1 MASIYIHIPYCKQA
15 CHYCNFYF
23 STKLKSKSQFL
34 NALQNEIILK
44 QKDIN
49 DTINSIYIGGG
60 TPSVFSFPELE
71 KIITLIKNN
80 FNIDNDVEVTIEINP
95 DDINNGKLDDYKK
108 IGFNRLSVG
117 VQSFIDKE
125 LKLMNRR
132 HNARQAILLL
142 EDVSKKFKNFSIDL
156 IYGIPGSNINNWKKN
171 IQTALSFNPSHI
183 SAYALTIEEKTVFFN
198 WIKNNKLNKLNEKIT
213 YNQFKYLVEKL
224 EKSGFEH
231 YEISNFAK
239 NKKYSVC
246 NKSYWNG
253 DKYFGFGPSA
263 HSFDGKL
270 RSWNKASIH
279 KYITSIN
286 EGKLPYKL
294 EKLTKIDRYNEH
306 IMFGLRTNKGIS
318 KKNILD
324 NFGLDFFKEFIGKV
338 NKHQNQNNLF
348 EDGDF
353 IKSSRKSLFIIDG
366 IISDFFLVND

>member
-1 MASIYIHIPYCKQA
+1 LASIYIHIPYCKQA

-23 STKLKSKSQFL
+23 STKLKTKAQFL
-34 NALQNEIILK
+34 NALRNEIILK

-49 DTINSIYIGGG
+49 DRINSIYIGGG
-60 TPSVFSFPELE
+60 TPSVLSFLELE
-71 KIITLIKNN
+71 KIITFIKNN
-80 FNIDNDVEVTIEINP
+80 FNINNDVEITIEINP
-95 DDINNGKLDDYKK
+95 DDIKNGQLDDYKK
-108 IGFNRLSVG
+108 IGFNRLSIG
-117 VQSFIDKE
+117 VQSFNDKD

-132 HNARQAILLL
+132 HNSSQAILLL

-156 IYGIPGSNINNWKKN
+156 IYGIPGSNFDIWKKN
-171 IQTALSFNPSHI
+171 VQTALSFNPSHI

-198 WIKNNKLNKLNEKIT
+198 WIKNKKLNKLNEKII
-213 YNQFKYLVEKL
+213 YDQFEYLIEKL

-279 KYITSIN
+279 QYITSIN
-286 EGKLPYKL
+286 EGKLSYKS

-338 NKHQNQNNLF
+338 NKHLNLNNLF

>member
-23 STKLKSKSQFL
+23 STKLKSKSQLL
-34 NALQNEIILK
+34 NALQKEIIIK

-49 DTINSIYIGGG
+49 DTINSVYIGGG

-95 DDINNGKLDDYKK
+95 DDINNGQLDDYKK
-108 IGFNRLSVG
+108 IGFNRLSIG

-132 HNARQAILLL
+132 HNVRQAILLL

-198 WIKNNKLNKLNEKIT
+198 WIKNKKINKLNEKII
-213 YNQFKYLVEKL
+213 YDQFEYLVEKL

-286 EGKLPYKL
+286 EGKLPYKT
-294 EKLTKIDRYNEH
+294 EKLTQIDRYNEY
-306 IMFGLRTNKGIS
+306 IMFGLRTNRGIS

-338 NKHQNQNNLF
+338 NKHLNLNNLF

>member
-23 STKLKSKSQFL
+23 STKLKTKSQFL
-34 NALQNEIILK
+34 NALRNEIILK

-49 DTINSIYIGGG
+49 DRINSIYIGGG
-60 TPSVFSFPELE
+60 TPSVLSFLELE
-71 KIITLIKNN
+71 KIITFIKNN
-80 FNIDNDVEVTIEINP
+80 FNINNDVEITIEINP
-95 DDINNGKLDDYKK
+95 DDIKNGQLDDYKK
-108 IGFNRLSVG
+108 IGFNRLSIG
-117 VQSFIDKE
+117 VQSFNDKD

-132 HNARQAILLL
+132 HNASQAILLL
-142 EDVSKKFKNFSIDL
+142 EDVNKKFKNFSIDL
-156 IYGIPGSNINNWKKN
+156 IYGIPGSNFDIWKKN
-171 IQTALSFNPSHI
+171 VQTALSFNPSHI

-198 WIKNNKLNKLNEKIT
+198 WIKNKKLNKLNEKII
-213 YNQFKYLVEKL
+213 YDQFEYLIEKL

-279 KYITSIN
+279 QYITSIN
-286 EGKLPYKL
+286 EGKLSYKS
-294 EKLTKIDRYNEH
+294 EKLTKIDRYNEY

-338 NKHQNQNNLF
+338 NKHLNLNNLF

>member
-23 STKLKSKSQFL
+23 STKLKTKSQFL
-34 NALQNEIILK
+34 NALRNEIILK

-49 DTINSIYIGGG
+49 DRINSIYIGGG
-60 TPSVFSFPELE
+60 TPSVLSFLELE
-71 KIITLIKNN
+71 KIITFIKKN
-80 FNIDNDVEVTIEINP
+80 FNINNDLEITIEINP
-95 DDINNGKLDDYKK
+95 DDIKNGQLDDYKK

-117 VQSFIDKE
+117 VQSFNDKD

-132 HNARQAILLL
+132 HNASQAILLL

-156 IYGIPGSNINNWKKN
+156 IYGIPGSNFDIWKKN

-198 WIKNNKLNKLNEKIT
+198 WIKNKKLNKLNEKII
-213 YNQFKYLVEKL
+213 YDQFEYLIEKL

-279 KYITSIN
+279 QYITSIN
-286 EGKLPYKL
+286 EGKLSYKS

-338 NKHQNQNNLF
+338 NKHLNLNNLF

>member
-23 STKLKSKSQFL
+23 STKLKTKSQFL
-34 NALQNEIILK
+34 NALQKEIIIK
-44 QKDIN
+44 QKYIN

-60 TPSVFSFPELE
+60 TPSVLSFLELE

-95 DDINNGKLDDYKK
+95 DDINNGQLDDYKK

-132 HNARQAILLL
+132 HNAKQAILLL

-198 WIKNNKLNKLNEKIT
+198 WIKNNKLNKLNEKIA

-279 KYITSIN
+279 EYITSIN
-286 EGKLPYKL
+286 KGKLPYKL

-338 NKHQNQNNLF
+338 NKHLNLNNLF

-353 IKSSRKSLFIIDG
+353 IKSNRKSLFIIDG

>member
-23 STKLKSKSQFL
+23 STKLKTKSQFL
-34 NALQNEIILK
+34 NALRNEIILK
-44 QKDIN
+44 QKDIK
-49 DTINSIYIGGG
+49 DRINSIYIGGG
-60 TPSVFSFPELE
+60 TPSVLSFLELE
-71 KIITLIKNN
+71 KIITFIKNN
-80 FNIDNDVEVTIEINP
+80 FNINNDVEITIEINP
-95 DDINNGKLDDYKK
+95 DDIKNGQLDDYKK
-108 IGFNRLSVG
+108 IGFNRLSIG
-117 VQSFIDKE
+117 VQSFNDKD

-132 HNARQAILLL
+132 HNASQAILLL

-156 IYGIPGSNINNWKKN
+156 IYGIPGSNFDIWKKN

-198 WIKNNKLNKLNEKIT
+198 WIKNKKLNKLNEKII
-213 YNQFKYLVEKL
+213 YDQFEYLIEKL

-279 KYITSIN
+279 QYITSIN
-286 EGKLPYKL
+286 EGKLSYKS

-338 NKHQNQNNLF
+338 NKHLNLNNLF

>member
-1 MASIYIHIPYCKQA
+1 M
-15 CHYCNFYF
+15 
-23 STKLKSKSQFL
+23 
-34 NALQNEIILK
+34 
-44 QKDIN
+44 
-49 DTINSIYIGGG
+49 
-60 TPSVFSFPELE
+60 
-71 KIITLIKNN
+71 
-80 FNIDNDVEVTIEINP
+80 
-95 DDINNGKLDDYKK
+95 DDYKK
-108 IGFNRLSVG
+108 IGFNRLSIG
-117 VQSFIDKE
+117 VQSFNDKD

-132 HNARQAILLL
+132 HNASQAILLL

-156 IYGIPGSNINNWKKN
+156 IYGIPGSNFDIWKKN

-198 WIKNNKLNKLNEKIT
+198 WIKNKKLNKLNEKII
-213 YNQFKYLVEKL
+213 YDQFEYLIEKL

-279 KYITSIN
+279 QYINSIN
-286 EGKLPYKL
+286 EGKLSYKS

-338 NKHQNQNNLF
+338 NKHLNLNNLF

>member
-1 MASIYIHIPYCKQA
+1 MASIYIHIPYFKQA

-23 STKLKSKSQFL
+23 STKLKTKSQFL
-34 NALQNEIILK
+34 NALQKEIIIK
-44 QKDIN
+44 QKYIN

-60 TPSVFSFPELE
+60 TPSVLSFLELE

-95 DDINNGKLDDYKK
+95 DDINNGQLDDYKK

-132 HNARQAILLL
+132 HNAKQAILLL

-279 KYITSIN
+279 EYITSIN
-286 EGKLPYKL
+286 EGKLPYKS

-338 NKHQNQNNLF
+338 NKHLNLNNLF

>member
-23 STKLKSKSQFL
+23 STKLKTKSQFL
-34 NALQNEIILK
+34 NALQKEIIIK
-44 QKDIN
+44 QKYIN

-60 TPSVFSFPELE
+60 TPSVLSFLELE
-71 KIITLIKNN
+71 KIITLTKNS

-95 DDINNGKLDDYKK
+95 DDINNGQLDDYKK

-132 HNARQAILLL
+132 HNAKQAILLL

-279 KYITSIN
+279 EYITSIN

-338 NKHQNQNNLF
+338 NKHLNLNNLF

>member
-23 STKLKSKSQFL
+23 STKLKTKSQFL
-34 NALQNEIILK
+34 NALQKEIIIK
-44 QKDIN
+44 QKYIN
-49 DTINSIYIGGG
+49 DTVNSIYIGGG
-60 TPSVFSFPELE
+60 TPSVLSFLELE

-95 DDINNGKLDDYKK
+95 DDINNGQLDDYKK

-132 HNARQAILLL
+132 HNVRQAILLL

-279 KYITSIN
+279 KYITSVN

-294 EKLTKIDRYNEH
+294 EKLTKIDRYNEY

-338 NKHQNQNNLF
+338 NKHLNLNNLF

>member
-23 STKLKSKSQFL
+23 STKLKTKSQFL
-34 NALQNEIILK
+34 NALRNEIILK

-49 DTINSIYIGGG
+49 DRINSIYIGGG
-60 TPSVFSFPELE
+60 TPSVLSFLELE
-71 KIITLIKNN
+71 KIITFIKNN
-80 FNIDNDVEVTIEINP
+80 FNINNDVEITIEINP
-95 DDINNGKLDDYKK
+95 DDIKNGQLDDYKK
-108 IGFNRLSVG
+108 IGFNRLSIG
-117 VQSFIDKE
+117 VQSFNDKD

-132 HNARQAILLL
+132 HNASQAILLL

-156 IYGIPGSNINNWKKN
+156 IYGIPGSNFDIWKKN
-171 IQTALSFNPSHI
+171 VQTALSFNPSHI

-198 WIKNNKLNKLNEKIT
+198 WIKNKKLNKLNEKII
-213 YNQFKYLVEKL
+213 YDQFEYLIEKL

-279 KYITSIN
+279 QYITSIN
-286 EGKLPYKL
+286 EGKLSYKS
-294 EKLTKIDRYNEH
+294 EKLTKIDRYNEY

-338 NKHQNQNNLF
+338 NKHLNLNNLF

>member
-23 STKLKSKSQFL
+23 STKLKTKSQFL
-34 NALQNEIILK
+34 NALRNEIILK

-49 DTINSIYIGGG
+49 DRINSIYIGGG
-60 TPSVFSFPELE
+60 TPSVLSFLELE
-71 KIITLIKNN
+71 KIITFIKNN
-80 FNIDNDVEVTIEINP
+80 FNINNDVEITIEINP
-95 DDINNGKLDDYKK
+95 DDIKNGQLDDYKK
-108 IGFNRLSVG
+108 IGFNRLSIG
-117 VQSFIDKE
+117 VQSFNDKD

-132 HNARQAILLL
+132 HNASQAILLL

-156 IYGIPGSNINNWKKN
+156 IYGIPGSNFDIWKKN

-198 WIKNNKLNKLNEKIT
+198 WIKNKKLNKLNEKII
-213 YNQFKYLVEKL
+213 YDQFEYLIEKL

-279 KYITSIN
+279 QYITSIN
-286 EGKLPYKL
+286 EGKLSYKS
-294 EKLTKIDRYNEH
+294 EKLTKIDRYNEY

-338 NKHQNQNNLF
+338 NKHLNLNNLF

>member
-23 STKLKSKSQFL
+23 STKLKTKSQFL
-34 NALQNEIILK
+34 NALRNEIILK
-44 QKDIN
+44 QKDIK
-49 DTINSIYIGGG
+49 DRINSIYIGGG
-60 TPSVFSFPELE
+60 TPSVLSFLELE
-71 KIITLIKNN
+71 KIITFIKNN
-80 FNIDNDVEVTIEINP
+80 FNINNDVEITIEINP
-95 DDINNGKLDDYKK
+95 DDIKNGQLDDYKK
-108 IGFNRLSVG
+108 IGFNRLSIG
-117 VQSFIDKE
+117 VQSFNDKD

-132 HNARQAILLL
+132 HNASQAILLL

-156 IYGIPGSNINNWKKN
+156 IYGIPGSNFDIWKKN

-198 WIKNNKLNKLNEKIT
+198 WIKNKKLNKLNEKII
-213 YNQFKYLVEKL
+213 YDQFEYLIEKL

-279 KYITSIN
+279 EYITCIN

-338 NKHQNQNNLF
+338 NKHLNLNNLF

>member
-23 STKLKSKSQFL
+23 STKLKTKSQFL
-34 NALQNEIILK
+34 NALRNEIILK

-49 DTINSIYIGGG
+49 DRINSIYIGGG
-60 TPSVFSFPELE
+60 TPSVLSFLELE
-71 KIITLIKNN
+71 KIITFIKNN
-80 FNIDNDVEVTIEINP
+80 FNINNDVEITIEINP
-95 DDINNGKLDDYKK
+95 DDIKNGQLDDYKK
-108 IGFNRLSVG
+108 IGFNRLSIG
-117 VQSFIDKE
+117 VQSFNDKD

-132 HNARQAILLL
+132 HNASQAILLL

-156 IYGIPGSNINNWKKN
+156 IYGIPGSNFDIWKKN
-171 IQTALSFNPSHI
+171 VQTALSFNPSHI

-198 WIKNNKLNKLNEKIT
+198 WIKNKKLNKLNEKII
-213 YNQFKYLVEKL
+213 YDQFEYLIEKL

-279 KYITSIN
+279 QYITSIN
-286 EGKLPYKL
+286 EGKLSYKS

-338 NKHQNQNNLF
+338 NKHLNLNNLF

>member
-1 MASIYIHIPYCKQA
+1 MASIYIHIPFCKQA

-23 STKLKSKSQFL
+23 STKLKTKSQFL

-60 TPSVFSFPELE
+60 TPSVLSFFELE

-80 FNIDNDVEVTIEINP
+80 FNIDNNVEVTIEINP
-95 DDINNGKLDDYKK
+95 DDINNGQLDDYKK

-132 HNARQAILLL
+132 HNAKQAILLL

-279 KYITSIN
+279 EYITSIN
-286 EGKLPYKL
+286 KGKLPYKL

-306 IMFGLRTNKGIS
+306 IMIGLRTNKGIS

-338 NKHQNQNNLF
+338 NKHLNLNNLF

>member
-23 STKLKSKSQFL
+23 STKLKTKSQFL

-95 DDINNGKLDDYKK
+95 DDINNGQLDDYKK
-108 IGFNRLSVG
+108 IGFNRLSIG

-132 HNARQAILLL
+132 HNVRQAILLL

-198 WIKNNKLNKLNEKIT
+198 WIKNKKINKLNEKII
-213 YNQFKYLVEKL
+213 YDQFEYLVEKL

-286 EGKLPYKL
+286 EGKLPYKS
-294 EKLTKIDRYNEH
+294 EKLTQIDRYNEY
-306 IMFGLRTNKGIS
+306 IMFGLRTNRGIS

-338 NKHQNQNNLF
+338 NKHLNLNNLF

>member
-1 MASIYIHIPYCKQA
+1 MASIYIHIPFCKQA

-23 STKLKSKSQFL
+23 STKLKTKSQFL

-60 TPSVFSFPELE
+60 TPSVLSFFELE

-80 FNIDNDVEVTIEINP
+80 FNIDNNVEVTIEINP
-95 DDINNGKLDDYKK
+95 DDINNGQLDDYKK

-132 HNARQAILLL
+132 HNAKQAILLL

-198 WIKNNKLNKLNEKIT
+198 WIKNNKLNKLNEKIA

-279 KYITSIN
+279 EYITSIN
-286 EGKLPYKL
+286 KGKLPYKL

-338 NKHQNQNNLF
+338 NKHLNLNNLF

>member
-1 MASIYIHIPYCKQA
+1 LASIYIHIPFCKQA

-23 STKLKSKSQFL
+23 STKLKTKSQFL

-60 TPSVFSFPELE
+60 TPSVLSFLELE

-80 FNIDNDVEVTIEINP
+80 FNIDNNVEVTVEINP
-95 DDINNGKLDDYKK
+95 DDVNNGQLDDYKK
-108 IGFNRLSVG
+108 IGFNRLSIG

-132 HNARQAILLL
+132 HNVRQAILLL

-198 WIKNNKLNKLNEKIT
+198 WIKNRKINKLNEKII
-213 YNQFKYLVEKL
+213 YDQFEYLVEKL

-279 KYITSIN
+279 NYITSIN
-286 EGKLPYKL
+286 EGKLPYKS
-294 EKLTKIDRYNEH
+294 EKLTKIDRYNEY

-338 NKHQNQNNLF
+338 NKHLNLNNLF

-366 IISDFFLVND
+366 IISDFFLVNG

>member
-23 STKLKSKSQFL
+23 STKLKSKSQLL
-34 NALQNEIILK
+34 NALQKEIIIK

-60 TPSVFSFPELE
+60 TPSVMSFLELE
-71 KIITLIKNN
+71 EIITLIKNN

-95 DDINNGKLDDYKK
+95 DDINNGQLDDYKK

-338 NKHQNQNNLF
+338 NKHLNLNNLF

>member
-1 MASIYIHIPYCKQA
+1 MASIYIHIPFCKQA

-23 STKLKSKSQFL
+23 STKLKTKSQFL

-60 TPSVFSFPELE
+60 TPSVLSFFELE

-95 DDINNGKLDDYKK
+95 DDINNGQLDDYKK

-132 HNARQAILLL
+132 HNAKQAILLL

-171 IQTALSFNPSHI
+171 IKTALSFNPSHI

-198 WIKNNKLNKLNEKIT
+198 WIKNNKLNKLNEKIA

-279 KYITSIN
+279 EYITSIN
-286 EGKLPYKL
+286 KGKLPYKL

-338 NKHQNQNNLF
+338 NKHLNLNNLF

-353 IKSSRKSLFIIDG
+353 IKSNRKSLFIIDG

>member
-23 STKLKSKSQFL
+23 STKLKTKSQFL
-34 NALQNEIILK
+34 NALRNEIILK

-49 DTINSIYIGGG
+49 DRINSIYIGGG
-60 TPSVFSFPELE
+60 TPSVLSFLELE
-71 KIITLIKNN
+71 KIITFIKNN
-80 FNIDNDVEVTIEINP
+80 FNINNDVEITIEINP
-95 DDINNGKLDDYKK
+95 DDIKNGQLDDYKK
-108 IGFNRLSVG
+108 IGFNRLSIG
-117 VQSFIDKE
+117 VQSFNDKD

-132 HNARQAILLL
+132 HNSSQAILLL

-156 IYGIPGSNINNWKKN
+156 IYGIPGSNFDIWKKN
-171 IQTALSFNPSHI
+171 VQTALSFNPSHI

-198 WIKNNKLNKLNEKIT
+198 WIKNKKLNKLNEKII
-213 YNQFKYLVEKL
+213 YDQFEYLIEKL

-279 KYITSIN
+279 QYITSIN
-286 EGKLPYKL
+286 EGKLSYKS

-338 NKHQNQNNLF
+338 NKHLNLNNLF

>member
-23 STKLKSKSQFL
+23 STKLKTKSQFL
-34 NALQNEIILK
+34 NALRNEIILK

-49 DTINSIYIGGG
+49 DRINSIYIGGG
-60 TPSVFSFPELE
+60 TPSVLSFLELE

-95 DDINNGKLDDYKK
+95 DDINNGQLDDYKK

-156 IYGIPGSNINNWKKN
+156 IYGIPGSNFDIWKKN

-198 WIKNNKLNKLNEKIT
+198 WIKNKKLNKLNEKII
-213 YNQFKYLVEKL
+213 YDQFEYLIEKL

-279 KYITSIN
+279 QYINSIN
-286 EGKLPYKL
+286 EGKLSYKS

-338 NKHQNQNNLF
+338 NKHLNLNNLF

>member
-23 STKLKSKSQFL
+23 STKLKTKSQFL

-60 TPSVFSFPELE
+60 TPSVLSFLELE

-80 FNIDNDVEVTIEINP
+80 FNIDNNVEVTVEINP
-95 DDINNGKLDDYKK
+95 DDVNNGQLDDYKK
-108 IGFNRLSVG
+108 IGFNRLSIG

-132 HNARQAILLL
+132 HNVRQAILLL

-198 WIKNNKLNKLNEKIT
+198 WIKNRKINKLNEKII
-213 YNQFKYLVEKL
+213 YDQFEYLVEKL

-279 KYITSIN
+279 QYINSIN
-286 EGKLPYKL
+286 EGKLSYKS

-338 NKHQNQNNLF
+338 NKHLNLNNLF

>member
-23 STKLKSKSQFL
+23 STKLKSKSQLL
-34 NALQNEIILK
+34 NALQKEIIIK

-60 TPSVFSFPELE
+60 TPSVMSFLELE
-71 KIITLIKNN
+71 EIITLIKNN

-95 DDINNGKLDDYKK
+95 DDINNGQLDDYKK

>member
-23 STKLKSKSQFL
+23 STKLKTKSQFL
-34 NALQNEIILK
+34 NALRNEIILK
-44 QKDIN
+44 QKDIK
-49 DTINSIYIGGG
+49 DRINSIYIGGG
-60 TPSVFSFPELE
+60 TPSVLSFLELE
-71 KIITLIKNN
+71 KIITFIKNN
-80 FNIDNDVEVTIEINP
+80 FNINNDVEITIEINP
-95 DDINNGKLDDYKK
+95 DDIKNGQLDDYKK
-108 IGFNRLSVG
+108 IGFNRLSIG
-117 VQSFIDKE
+117 VQSFNDKD

-132 HNARQAILLL
+132 HNASQAILLL

-156 IYGIPGSNINNWKKN
+156 IYGIPGSNFDIWKKN
-171 IQTALSFNPSHI
+171 VQTALSFNPSHI

-198 WIKNNKLNKLNEKIT
+198 WIKNKKLNKLNEKII
-213 YNQFKYLVEKL
+213 YDQFEYLIEKL

-279 KYITSIN
+279 QYITSIN
-286 EGKLPYKL
+286 EGKLSYKS

-338 NKHQNQNNLF
+338 NKHLNLNNLF

-353 IKSSRKSLFIIDG
+353 IKSSRKSLLIIDG
-366 IISDFFLVND
+366 IISDFFIVND

>member
-23 STKLKSKSQFL
+23 STKLKTKSQFL

-49 DTINSIYIGGG
+49 DTINSVYIGGG
-60 TPSVFSFPELE
+60 TPSFFSFPELE

-95 DDINNGKLDDYKK
+95 DDINNGQLDDYKK
-108 IGFNRLSVG
+108 IGFNRLSIG

-132 HNARQAILLL
+132 HNVRQAILLL

-198 WIKNNKLNKLNEKIT
+198 WIKNKKINKLNEKII
-213 YNQFKYLVEKL
+213 YDQFEYLVEKL

-286 EGKLPYKL
+286 EGKLPYKS
-294 EKLTKIDRYNEH
+294 EKLTQIDRYNEY
-306 IMFGLRTNKGIS
+306 IMFGLRTNRGIS

-338 NKHQNQNNLF
+338 NKHLNLNNLF

>member
-23 STKLKSKSQFL
+23 STKLKTKSQFL
-34 NALQNEIILK
+34 NALRNEIILK

-49 DTINSIYIGGG
+49 DRINSIYIGGG
-60 TPSVFSFPELE
+60 TPSVLSFLELE
-71 KIITLIKNN
+71 KIITFIKNN
-80 FNIDNDVEVTIEINP
+80 FNINNDAEITIEINP
-95 DDINNGKLDDYKK
+95 DDIKNGQLDDYEK

-117 VQSFIDKE
+117 VQSFNDKD

-132 HNARQAILLL
+132 HNASQAILLL

-156 IYGIPGSNINNWKKN
+156 IYGIPGSNFDIWKKN
-171 IQTALSFNPSHI
+171 VQTALSFNPSHI

-198 WIKNNKLNKLNEKIT
+198 WIKNKKLNKLNEKII
-213 YNQFKYLVEKL
+213 YDQFEYLIQKL

-279 KYITSIN
+279 QYITSIN
-286 EGKLPYKL
+286 EGKLSYKS

-338 NKHQNQNNLF
+338 NKHLNLNNLF

>member
-23 STKLKSKSQFL
+23 STKLKTKSQFL
-34 NALQNEIILK
+34 NALLKEIILK
-44 QKDIN
+44 QKDIK
-49 DTINSIYIGGG
+49 DRINSIYIGGG
-60 TPSVFSFPELE
+60 TPSVLSFLELE
-71 KIITLIKNN
+71 KIITFIKNN
-80 FNIDNDVEVTIEINP
+80 FNINNDVEITIEINP
-95 DDINNGKLDDYKK
+95 DDIKNGQLDDYKK
-108 IGFNRLSVG
+108 IGFNRVSIG
-117 VQSFIDKE
+117 VQSFNDKD

-132 HNARQAILLL
+132 HNASQAILLL

-156 IYGIPGSNINNWKKN
+156 IYGIPGSNFDIWKKN
-171 IQTALSFNPSHI
+171 IQTALSFSPSHI

-198 WIKNNKLNKLNEKIT
+198 WIKNKKLNKLNEKII
-213 YNQFKYLVEKL
+213 YDQFEYLIEKL

-270 RSWNKASIH
+270 RSWNKASINQ
-279 KYITSIN
+279 YITSIN
-286 EGKLPYKL
+286 EGKLSYKS

-338 NKHQNQNNLF
+338 NKHLNLNNLL

>member
-1 MASIYIHIPYCKQA
+1 MASIYIHIPFCKQA

-23 STKLKSKSQFL
+23 STKLKTKSQFL
-34 NALQNEIILK
+34 NALQKEIIIK
-44 QKDIN
+44 QKYIN
-49 DTINSIYIGGG
+49 DTVNSVYIGGG
-60 TPSVFSFPELE
+60 TPSVLSFLELE
-71 KIITLIKNN
+71 KIITFIKNN
-80 FNIDNDVEVTIEINP
+80 FNINNDVEITIEINP
-95 DDINNGKLDDYKK
+95 DDIKNGQLDDYKK
-108 IGFNRLSVG
+108 IGFNRLSIG
-117 VQSFIDKE
+117 VQSFNDKD

-132 HNARQAILLL
+132 HNASQAILLL

-156 IYGIPGSNINNWKKN
+156 IYGIPGSNFDIWKKN

-198 WIKNNKLNKLNEKIT
+198 WIKNKKLNKLNEKII
-213 YNQFKYLVEKL
+213 YDQFEYLIEKL

-279 KYITSIN
+279 QYITSIN
-286 EGKLPYKL
+286 EGKLSYKS

-338 NKHQNQNNLF
+338 NKHLNLNNLF

>member
-1 MASIYIHIPYCKQA
+1 MASIYIHIPFCKQA

-23 STKLKSKSQFL
+23 STKLKTKSQFL

-44 QKDIN
+44 QKDIK
-49 DTINSIYIGGG
+49 DRINSIYIGGG
-60 TPSVFSFPELE
+60 TPSVLSFLELE
-71 KIITLIKNN
+71 KIITFIKNN
-80 FNIDNDVEVTIEINP
+80 FNINNDAEITIEINP
-95 DDINNGKLDDYKK
+95 DDIKNGQLDDYKK
-108 IGFNRLSVG
+108 IGFNRLSIG

-132 HNARQAILLL
+132 HNVRQAILLL

-198 WIKNNKLNKLNEKIT
+198 WIKNKKLNKLNEKII
-213 YNQFKYLVEKL
+213 YDQFEYLIEKL

-279 KYITSIN
+279 QYINSIN
-286 EGKLPYKL
+286 EGKLSYKS

-338 NKHQNQNNLF
+338 NKHLNLNNLF

>member
-23 STKLKSKSQFL
+23 STKLKTKSQFL
-34 NALQNEIILK
+34 NALRNEIILK
-44 QKDIN
+44 QKDIK
-49 DTINSIYIGGG
+49 DRINSIYIGGG
-60 TPSVFSFPELE
+60 TPSVLSFLELE
-71 KIITLIKNN
+71 KIITFIKNN
-80 FNIDNDVEVTIEINP
+80 FNINNDVEITIEINP
-95 DDINNGKLDDYKK
+95 DDIKNGQLDDYKK
-108 IGFNRLSVG
+108 IGFNRLSIG
-117 VQSFIDKE
+117 VQSFNDKD

-132 HNARQAILLL
+132 HNASQAILLL

-156 IYGIPGSNINNWKKN
+156 IYGIPGSNFDIWKKN
-171 IQTALSFNPSHI
+171 VQTALSFNPSHI

-198 WIKNNKLNKLNEKIT
+198 WIKNKKLNKLNEKII
-213 YNQFKYLVEKL
+213 YDQFEYLIEKL

-279 KYITSIN
+279 QYITSIN
-286 EGKLPYKL
+286 EGKLSYKS
-294 EKLTKIDRYNEH
+294 EKLTKIDRYNEY

-338 NKHQNQNNLF
+338 NKHLNLNNLF

>member
-23 STKLKSKSQFL
+23 STKLKTKSQFL
-34 NALQNEIILK
+34 NALQKEIIIK
-44 QKDIN
+44 QKYIN

-60 TPSVFSFPELE
+60 TPSVLSFLELE
-71 KIITLIKNN
+71 KIITLIKNS

-95 DDINNGKLDDYKK
+95 DDINNGQLDDYKK

-132 HNARQAILLL
+132 HNAKQAILLL

-198 WIKNNKLNKLNEKIT
+198 WIKNKKINKLNEKII
-213 YNQFKYLVEKL
+213 YDQFEYLVEKL

-279 KYITSIN
+279 EYITSIN

-338 NKHQNQNNLF
+338 NKHLNLNNLF

>member
-23 STKLKSKSQFL
+23 STKLKTKSQFL
-34 NALQNEIILK
+34 NALQKEIIIK
-44 QKDIN
+44 QNYIN

-60 TPSVFSFPELE
+60 TPSVLSFLELE

-95 DDINNGKLDDYKK
+95 DDINNGQLDDYKK

-132 HNARQAILLL
+132 HNAKQAILLL

-279 KYITSIN
+279 EYIISIN

-338 NKHQNQNNLF
+338 NKHLNLNNLF

-353 IKSSRKSLFIIDG
+353 IKSSRKSLFVIDG